1 MTDNNTIG
9 ELGLENLMSRA
20 NIIFT
25 NGYKFCGKLNI
36 DNLQQS
42 FINIVD
48 SIAKFQHQLHSK
60 SQNNYQWQTA
70 GPFKQRFLVVES
82 ENIEDEFKNICSRS
96 FDIIKQSN
104 HFPMVMVVIVEK
116 QKPEKDSTAQKNF
129 IIAQLSNHTYV
140 DAGSSEVIFNQ
151 VVSYYNSLSKQ
162 DVQKTEAILEAAK
175 NIKTIDTQSMLDLLK
190 KENFEHQKNVDQL
203 GNYPIADIGEH
214 KVPLDTI
221 PLCLESYKK
230 RIRKPIVQL
239 FNIDLLIQRC
249 RNSNPDLSRNSIICA
264 AIAKGMYDLNVE
276 IKGKSKEHIISFK
289 MLSNLLPE
297 DMKAYYSG
305 NYIAF
310 VPVTVN
316 GHESLEEIAND
327 IQARVT
333 EFKQTQLNLSLFG
346 LVEDAVQASAVG
358 EADEEISFIV
368 TSWNNYSFMNSK
380 DYLTDCDSI
389 THYSGVNI
397 EPKDTL
403 GGSLVNRPVMVIS
416 LSPDGRLCLSYFP
429 SLRSDM
435 ETQQIAKQMDK
446 IFNRI

>member
-1 MTDNNTIG
+1 
-9 ELGLENLMSRA
+9 MSRA

-25 NGYKFCGKLNI
+25 SGYRFYGKLNI

-42 FINIVD
+42 FINVVD
-48 SIAKFQHQLHSK
+48 SIAKFKHRLYSK

-82 ENIEDEFKNICSRS
+82 EDIDDEFKNVCSRC
-96 FDIIKQSN
+96 FDLLKQSN
-104 HFPMVMVVIVEK
+104 HFPMLMVVIVEK
-116 QKPEKDSTAQKNF
+116 TKPEKDSAAKKNF
-129 IIAQLSNHTYV
+129 IIAQLSEHSYV

-151 VVSYYNSLSKQ
+151 VINYYNSLSKQ
-162 DVQKTEAILEAAK
+162 DNHKLEAILELVK
-175 NIKTIDTQSMLDLLK
+175 KIKTIDAQSMFDLLK
-190 KENFEHQKNVDQL
+190 KENFDHQKNIDKL
-203 GNYPIADIGEH
+203 TNYPVADIGDH

-221 PLCLESYKK
+221 PLCLETYKK
-230 RIRKPIVQL
+230 SIRKPIVQL
-239 FNIDLLIQRC
+239 FNIDPLVQQC
-249 RNSNPDLSRNSIICA
+249 RSSNPDLTRNSIICA
-264 AIAKGMYDLNVE
+264 ALAKGIYDLNIEV
-276 IKGKSKEHIISFK
+276 KAKTKEHIISFK
-289 MLSNLLPE
+289 MLSNLLSE
-297 DMKAYYSG
+297 DMRQNYSG

-358 EADEEISFIV
+358 EADDEISFIV
-368 TSWNNYSFMNSK
+368 TSWNNYSFINNP
-380 DYLTDCDSI
+380 DYLSDCDSI

-435 ETQQIAKQMDK
+435 ETQQIAKHMDK
-446 IFNRI
+446 IFNRL